1 MDNATWFSAAE
12 SQQNISQSVH
22 INHPWQGIQ
31 NQMHIKLLN
40 TESRG
45 AVPARDH
52 RSEPAD
58 PHLAPDHQL

>member
-12 SQQNISQSVH
+12 SQQNISQSAH

-31 NQMHIKLLN
+31 KQMHIKIIN
-40 TESRG
+40 G
-45 AVPARDH
+45 VPSLHADD
-52 RSEPAD
+52 RSEPTD